1 MRPHDRTAFLEVIV
15 GFAELKGR
23 QLSAPAIELYW
34 NAMQGWSID
43 EFRAAANVLIRTCE
57 FMPTPKDFEELR
69 KAPLPTKG
77 EAWAAVL
84 RHLRGGYRAGGLA
97 PEIDRAVHALGGY
110 RHLAM
115 MPTDQL
121 TWQEK
126 RFAEHYGD
134 AREADAKRE
143 PAAIPPALRNLLT

>member
-1 MRPHDRTAFLEVIV
+1 MQPHDRKAFLEVVV

-23 QLSAPAIELYW
+23 QLSAPALELYW
-34 NAMQGWSID
+34 NAMQGWTID

-57 FMPTPKDFEELR
+57 YMPTPKDFESLR
-69 KAPLPTKG
+69 TAARPTKG

-84 RHLRGGYRAGGLA
+84 QHLRGAYRVGGLS

-134 AREADAKRE
+134 AQAADSMRET
-143 PAAIPPALRNLLT
+143 PALPATLRKLLA